1 MDRNQ
6 LKQYQALR
14 REIVS
19 LGKAIAKLEERALD
33 IPTVLGK
40 VSGSSHDWPYT
51 QERISVQMDE
61 PKEADMIARRMAIKR
76 RRKEEAE
83 RMAVEIEAYI
93 AGIPDS
99 TDRQIF
105 ELTFLE
111 GRKQREIAEMV
122 HLEQSSI
129 SKRIKARLQ
138 LSYNS

>member
-122 HLEQSSI
+122 GMERSNI
-129 SKRIKARLQ
+129 SKRISAYL
-138 LSYNS
+138 